1 MNHTCL
7 IWTILIVTILFICW
21 AEYSLGNV
29 FLRSDCTG
37 GKSFNFRSLLHLMT
51 HPSTQQN
58 TMEQTQYGFKLSVYN
73 NNVTSWIFYFALIFL

>member
-7 IWTILIVTILFICW
+7 FWTILIVTLIFVCW

-29 FLRSDCTG
+29 FLRSDCRG

-51 HPSTQQN
+51 HPLHNKTLWNKHSMDLN
-58 TMEQTQYGFKLSVYN
+58 YPFVITMTLLGYS
-73 NNVTSWIFYFALIFL
+73 IFI